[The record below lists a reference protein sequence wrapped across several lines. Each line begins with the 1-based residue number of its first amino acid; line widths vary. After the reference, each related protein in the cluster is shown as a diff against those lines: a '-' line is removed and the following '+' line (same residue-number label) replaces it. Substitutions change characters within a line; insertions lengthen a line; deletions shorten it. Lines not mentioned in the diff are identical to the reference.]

1 MKILIV
7 EDDRAA
13 AHFFTEVAHQKGF
26 DNVDMADS
34 AEQALELAVNAQYD
48 LVTLDVQL
56 PGASGLEILSM
67 IRNMCP
73 HAIIAVIS
81 GHLPGDIDADVAE
94 CADVM
99 IAKPISVGTL
109 DTLMKNAQ
117 NIHTAMDNIRA
128 LENKKAKE
136 EKKYGAHSGH

>member
-1 MKILIV
+1 MNILIV

-13 AHFFTEVAHQKGF
+13 AHFFSEVAHQKGF
-26 DNVDMADS
+26 ENVDLADS
-34 AEQALELAVNAQYD
+34 AEDALELAVDAQYD

-56 PGASGLEILSM
+56 PGASGLEILSV

-81 GHLPGDIDADVAE
+81 GHLPGDIDPEVAE

-99 IAKPISVGTL
+99 IAKPVSVVQLGIL
-109 DTLMKNAQ
+109 LENAHL
-117 NIHTAMDNIRA
+117 IHTAMNNIRT
-128 LENKKAKE
+128 LENNPSE
-136 EKKYGAHSGH
+136 ES

>member
-1 MKILIV
+1 MKILVV

-13 AHFFTEVAHQKGF
+13 AHFFAEVAHQKGF
-26 DNVDMADS
+26 ENVDCADS
-34 AEQALELAVNAQYD
+34 AENALELAVDAQYD

-56 PGASGLEILSM
+56 PGASGLEILSV

-81 GHLPGDIDADVAE
+81 GHLPGDIDPEIAE

-99 IAKPISVGTL
+99 IAKPISVSELGAL
-109 DTLMKNAQ
+109 LENAHL
-117 NIHTAMDNIRA
+117 IHTAMNNIRA
-128 LENKKAKE
+128 LENNSPKE
-136 EKKYGAHSGH
+136 

>member
-1 MKILIV
+1 MRILIV

-13 AHFFTEVAHQKGF
+13 AHFFVEVAHQKGF
-26 DNVDMADS
+26 ESVDIANS
-34 AEQALELAVNAQYD
+34 AENALELAVDAQYD

-56 PGASGLEILSM
+56 PGASGLEILSV

-81 GHLPGDIDADVAE
+81 GHLPGDIDSEVAE

-99 IAKPISVGTL
+99 IAKPISVGILGTL
-109 DTLMKNAQ
+109 LENAQ
-117 NIHTAMDNIRA
+117 LIHTAMDNIRA
-128 LENKKAKE
+128 LENNAPKE
-136 EKKYGAHSGH
+136 H